1 MLKSNRMVVIEE
13 MPIRL
18 SFHPEKKNEPPRMI
32 IQKPL
37 PVEHKLSSIYSYN
50 HPEKERYSHHGQD
63 TEQHKRIKELLEE
76 LDNLIG
82 LTSVKKLIYE
92 LQAYLEIQRK
102 REKEN
107 LQTDTPVLHMIFKG
121 APGTGKT
128 TVARIIG
135 NLFKEMGL
143 LRKGH
148 VIEVERADLVGEYIG
163 HTAIKTREQIKHAL
177 GGVLFIDE
185 AYSLSRGG
193 ERDFGKEAIDTMVK
207 AMEDYKD
214 DLILILAGYREEM
227 NEFLESN
234 PGLFSRFPLHIDF
247 PDYSIDE
254 LLAIAEQMLKRREYQ
269 LTEDAR
275 KELGNI
281 LLRKKLTCSS
291 EQNGNARLVRNLIE
305 KAIRRQAVRLVNQTN
320 LTRNDLL
327 LITWNDLQQTESVN

>member
-1 MLKSNRMVVIEE
+1 MQQDGGDRF

-32 IQKPL
+32 IHKPV
-37 PVEHKLSSIYSYN
+37 PVEHKLSSIYTFN
-50 HPEKERYSHHGQD
+50 HPEKELYSHHGQE

-82 LTSVKKLIYE
+82 LKSVKKLIYE

-107 LQTDTPVLHMIFKG
+107 LQTDKPVLHMIFKG

-163 HTAIKTREQIKHAL
+163 HTALKTRDQIKQAI

-185 AYSLSRGG
+185 AYSLARGG

-207 AMEDYKD
+207 AMEDFKD
-214 DLILILAGYREEM
+214 DLILILAGYQDEM
-227 NEFLESN
+227 NDFLEAN

-247 PDYSIDE
+247 PDYNIEE
-254 LLAIAEQMLKRREYQ
+254 LLAIAEQMLKQREYQ
-269 LTEDAR
+269 LTEEAR

-281 LLRKKLTCSS
+281 LLRIRLNCSP

-305 KAIRRQAVRLVNQTN
+305 QAIRRQAVRLVNQTN

-327 LITWNDLQQTESVN
+327 LITWSDLQQTENCH